1 MYDIIYTMN
10 VNFFEPF
17 ETTYFQN
24 FSNAQLNLEDISIF
38 KIMSKKFP
46 NYEKDV
52 NAWVWLKDI
61 MPDEESKKKI
71 QFIIDNWS
79 DKLIEDIVNF

>member
-1 MYDIIYTMN
+1 MN

-17 ETTYFQN
+17 ETKYHQN
-24 FSNAQLNLEDISIF
+24 FLNSQLNLEDISIF
-38 KIMSKKFP
+38 QIMNKTFP

-52 NAWVWLKDI
+52 NAWIWLKNLL
-61 MPDEESKKKI
+61 PDEESKKKI

-79 DKLIEDIVNF
+79 EKLIEDIVNT